1 MPLPPKA
8 SEAPSFPVQSIALN
22 DNARKKGE
30 FYFHSIK
37 ENPMKRHGTT
47 IILLLVL
54 LVGLSLV
61 LYPTFSDWWNSMHQS
76 RAVASY
82 VEQVASIDQDQ
93 YDRLWNAAWE
103 YNASLNERP
112 NSFVLDETQKAEYD
126 ALLNIG
132 GTGIMGY
139 IEVPSIGVTLPI
151 YHGTDEAVLQVA
163 VGHLEWTSLPVGGES
178 SHCVVSGHRGLP
190 SARLFTDLDKLVVG
204 DLFIFRILDE
214 ILTYEVDQI
223 LIVEPHETE
232 ALRITEGKDLCTMIT
247 CTPYGINTHRLL
259 VRGHRVENQE
269 EAQAVRVT
277 ADATQIEPVIVAP
290 LLALPILLILLIGLL
305 IPKPKKRRFD

>member
-1 MPLPPKA
+1 
-8 SEAPSFPVQSIALN
+8 
-22 DNARKKGE
+22 
-30 FYFHSIK
+30 
-37 ENPMKRHGTT
+37 MKRHGTT

-54 LVGLSLV
+54 VIGLSLV

-76 RAVASY
+76 RAVTSY
-82 VEQVASIDQDQ
+82 VEQVANIDKEQ
-93 YDRLWNAAWE
+93 YDRIWNAAWE
-103 YNASLNERP
+103 YNASLADRL
-112 NSFVLDETQKAEYD
+112 NSFVLDETQEAEYNE
-126 ALLNIG
+126 LLDIG

-139 IEVPSIGVTLPI
+139 IEVPAIGVTLPI
-151 YHGTDEAVLQVA
+151 YHGTNETVLQIA

-204 DLFIFRILDE
+204 DVFMFRVLDE

-232 ALRITEGKDLCTMIT
+232 ALTVTKGKDLCTLIT

-269 EAQAVRVT
+269 ETQTIRVT
-277 ADATQIEPVIVAP
+277 ADATQIEPIIVAP
-290 LLALPILLILLIGLL
+290 LVALPILLILLIGLL
-305 IPKPKKRRFD
+305 IPKRNRRRYD